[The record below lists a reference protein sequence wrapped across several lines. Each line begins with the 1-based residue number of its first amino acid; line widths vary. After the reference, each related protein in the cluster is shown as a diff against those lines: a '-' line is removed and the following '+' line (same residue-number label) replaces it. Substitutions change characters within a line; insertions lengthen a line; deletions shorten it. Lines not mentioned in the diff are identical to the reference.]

1 LRFVRSEPTM
11 RAMGVI
17 EFEIERSIAAPIQD
31 VFARLA
37 DIEGHNEWMP
47 SKGSILAR
55 TQQTSPGT
63 PGLGTTYLDKT
74 SFGSTPG
81 EIVEFEPPH
90 LLVYHWWNRSGGGR
104 LQTEGWPGYRL
115 VAHGDDETLVRHHAK
130 LVTYGLYRAAGP
142 MLGRV
147 AKRER
152 TATMEAL
159 AASFGTSS

>member
-1 LRFVRSEPTM
+1 MRFVRSEPTM

-55 TQQTSPGT
+55 TQQTSPGA

-90 LLVYHWWNRSGGGR
+90 LLAYKIVESRPLKLAHDIGRMRLTAQGGR
-104 LQTEGWPGYRL
+104 TELLW
-115 VAHGDDETLVRHHAK
+115 ETTFAVRVP
-130 LVTYGLYRAAGP
+130 LIGGPLTYVVRFA
-142 MLGRV
+142 MQ
-147 AKRER
+147 R
-152 TATMEAL
+152 TFSKILPRSMVSAV
-159 AASFGTSS
+159 